1 MGCIPRIIS
10 ETPKEK
16 RYPFV
21 KIMPGGS
28 VARRL
33 LDIHG
38 TRASQMRLVDA
49 DVIDKQIGAWIGHP
63 GYGDYYTGYDN
74 ALCAIRDLIA
84 DMPTI
89 TPTNEPLTSGF
100 DVVDTK
106 TGEY

>member
-38 TRASQMRLVDA
+38 TRTSLPQYREYIDNEDAQMVLMMDCLREEEMEARTCEKRQQRHSMAQL
-49 DVIDKQIGAWIGHP
+49 
-63 GYGDYYTGYDN
+63 
-74 ALCAIRDLIA
+74 
-84 DMPTI
+84 
-89 TPTNEPLTSGF
+89 
-100 DVVDTK
+100 
-106 TGEY
+106 

>member
-10 ETPKEK
+10 ETSKEK

-38 TRASQMRLVDA
+38 TRASLPQYREYIDNEDAQMILMMDCLRE
-49 DVIDKQIGAWIGHP
+49 
-63 GYGDYYTGYDN
+63 TE
-74 ALCAIRDLIA
+74 
-84 DMPTI
+84 M
-89 TPTNEPLTSGF
+89 EM
-100 DVVDTK
+100 
-106 TGEY
+106 